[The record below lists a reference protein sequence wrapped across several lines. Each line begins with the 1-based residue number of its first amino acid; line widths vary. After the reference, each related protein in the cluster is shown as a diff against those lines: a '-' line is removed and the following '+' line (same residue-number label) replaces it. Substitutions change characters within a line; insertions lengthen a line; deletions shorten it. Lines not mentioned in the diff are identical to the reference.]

1 MQFQGMHGLVRVP
14 ITCLLSCSQ
23 SATGVQGSASAPHY
37 HVAALPYMQGNLA
50 ALQHQVEELLV
61 EKDQLLKVITE
72 QQHDAATLQDELL
85 QIAQLK
91 RLIVVLQ
98 QQNKQLAKELQE
110 QGAKVLC
117 GCMRTCGLT
126 AISTTERQ
134 RSGGDCL
141 T

>member
-1 MQFQGMHGLVRVP
+1 
-14 ITCLLSCSQ
+14 
-23 SATGVQGSASAPHY
+23 
-37 HVAALPYMQGNLA
+37 MQGNLT

-91 RLIVVLQ
+91 RLIAVLQ

-117 GCMRTCGLT
+117 GCVCTCGLT
-126 AISTTERQ
+126 AMSKTARQ
-134 RSGGDCL
+134 RPGEDCL
-141 T
+141 TRGDPVQSC